1 MNLNF
6 IFNFI
11 YACYANGTVVVS
23 YQFLE
28 KIRVIR
34 GNRAL
39 FVSSTLAVLGASS
52 AALAQPSGDPSPA
65 PPPASAPETARAE
78 PTPKAPAAPLPP
90 SPAPE
95 APPPAPAP
103 EAAAPP
109 TPAKPTPEVIT
120 EVSIV
125 GTRIERTAGSAHV
138 IRNKDLERMEYDDP
152 AKILQSIPGVYARG
166 EDGFGLRNNI
176 GLRGT
181 SSDRSKKVALME
193 DGVPFGPAP
202 YSAPAAYYFP
212 LMTRMTQVSVI
223 KGPAA
228 IVYGPQTIGGALNL
242 ITRTIPAGPAFGLD
256 VAGGSYGYNKIDG
269 YYGWS
274 DDHNGVL
281 LTGTHLQSTGFK
293 ELNDNANTGFYR
305 NEFMLKMQHVFD
317 PHSEYRQE
325 LRLKFSYSEEV
336 SNETYLGL
344 SDTDF
349 RENPL
354 RRYPVTALDQ
364 MKNHRTSAVLTHV
377 MHPTRNM
384 TVTTNAYRHDFHRT
398 WRKVNRFR
406 GANLFDVLS
415 DAESAQNAVYRA
427 ILAGEA
433 DTSNPNEIL
442 MIGPNQRELVSQ
454 GIDSRATLTGNTG
467 PLSHRVEYGMRFH
480 NDSIERRHS
489 EDGFIVTSGSLMPEG
504 TPTTVTAF
512 NEASTMAFSMHA
524 IDAVTWRKLT
534 VTPGVRF
541 ELMRSKYLDKLGA
554 TPTPTYGTAHAV
566 LPGLGIYQE
575 LFPYFGVLGGVY
587 RGFSPPAPG
596 SEGVSPELSVNYE
609 AGARYMSRSL
619 RAELIGYYNDYSNMT
634 DICTLSSG
642 CVDAGLDKQFDA
654 GKARIYGVEAYVQSE
669 PALGPVKFPLSLAYT
684 LTRTE
689 FLNSFSSEDPVFGDV
704 KKGDEIPYVP
714 RHQFNVMLA
723 SEYGTASVYGIATYI
738 SPMRE
743 QAGSAPLDQVLA
755 TDKQFI
761 VDIGARYRVLRWLD
775 LYGNVRNLFN
785 ELDLVSRRPFGARPN
800 APRMIQIGVKFKL

>member
-1 MNLNF
+1 
-6 IFNFI
+6 
-11 YACYANGTVVVS
+11 VVS
-23 YQFLE
+23 YKFL
-28 KIRVIR
+28 KNVRIIRV
-34 GNRAL
+34 NRTL
-39 FVSSTLAVLGASS
+39 FLSSTLAALSASS
-52 AALAQPSGDPSPA
+52 PTLAQ
-65 PPPASAPETARAE
+65 SAG
-78 PTPKAPAAPLPP
+78 
-90 SPAPE
+90 E
-95 APPPAPAP
+95 APPTPAPSTPAPAPAPSTPAPAPSTPAP

-109 TPAKPTPEVIT
+109 TALPTARKPTPDVVT

-125 GTRIERTAGSAHV
+125 GTRIQRTAGSAHV

-242 ITRTIPAGPAFGLD
+242 ITRAIPTAPSFGLD
-256 VAGGSYGYNKIDG
+256 LAGGSYGYGKIDG

-281 LTGTHLQSTGFK
+281 LTGTHLQSSGFK
-293 ELNDNANTGFYR
+293 QLNDDANTGFYR

-317 PHSEYRQE
+317 PHSEHRQE
-325 LRLKFSYSEEV
+325 LRLKLTYSEEV

-344 SDTDF
+344 SDADF
-349 RENPL
+349 RDNPL
-354 RRYPVTALDQ
+354 LRYPVSALDQ

-377 MHPTRNM
+377 MHPTRSM

-415 DAESAQNAVYRA
+415 DAESSQNAVYRA

-433 DTSNPNEIL
+433 DTANSNEVL
-442 MIGPNQRELVSQ
+442 MIGPNQREFVSQ
-454 GIDSRATLTGNTG
+454 GIDSRATLAGNTG
-467 PLSHRVEYGMRFH
+467 PLSHRIEYGMRFH

-489 EDGFIVTSGSLMPEG
+489 EDGFIVTSGALMPEG

-512 NEASTMAFSMHA
+512 NEASTLAFSMHA

-541 ELMRSKYLDKLGA
+541 ELMRSKYLEKLGSTPA
-554 TPTPTYGTAHAV
+554 TTYGTAHAV
-566 LPGLGIYQE
+566 LPGLGVYQE
-575 LFPYFGVLGGVY
+575 LFPNFGVLGGVY

-609 AGARYMSRSL
+609 VGARYMSPAL
-619 RAELIGYYNDYSNMT
+619 RAEVIGYYNDYSNMT

-669 PALGPVKFPLSLAYT
+669 PAIGPVKFPLSLAYT

-689 FLNSFSSEDPVFGDV
+689 FQNSFSSEDPVFGDV

-723 SEYGTASVYGIATYI
+723 SEYGLASVYGTATYI

-743 QAGSAPLDQVLA
+743 QAGSAPLDRVIA
-755 TDKQFI
+755 TDKQLI
-761 VDIGARYRVLRWLD
+761 VDIGARYRVLRWLE

-800 APRMIQIGVKFKL
+800 APRMIQIGLKLKL

>member
-1 MNLNF
+1 
-6 IFNFI
+6 
-11 YACYANGTVVVS
+11 
-23 YQFLE
+23 
-28 KIRVIR
+28 
-34 GNRAL
+34 
-39 FVSSTLAVLGASS
+39 VSSAL
-52 AALAQPSGDPSPA
+52 AALASAAPALAQAADA
-65 PPPASAPETARAE
+65 PPQST
-78 PTPKAPAAPLPP
+78 
-90 SPAPE
+90 PAPE
-95 APPPAPAP
+95 APPPPKEAAPPPASDDAPPAPHPPPAAAKDSAPQAAPAP
-103 EAAAPP
+103 AAESSPSKAPPDARAAAQAGDPA
-109 TPAKPTPEVIT
+109 TPAPEVVT

-125 GTRIERTAGSAHV
+125 GTRLERTAGSAHI
-138 IRNKDLERMEYDDP
+138 IRNKDLERTEYDDP
-152 AKILQSIPGVYARG
+152 AKVLQSVPGVYARG

-212 LMTRMTQVSVI
+212 LMTRMTQVRVI

-228 IVYGPQTIGGALNL
+228 IVYGPQTIGGAIDLV
-242 ITRTIPAGPAFGLD
+242 TRAIPTKPAFGLD
-256 VAGGSYGYNKIDG
+256 VAGGSYGYAKVDG

-281 LTGTHLQSTGFK
+281 LTGTHLQSSGFK
-293 ELNDNANTGFYR
+293 ELKNDANTGFYR
-305 NEFMLKMQHVFD
+305 NEYMLKMQHIFD

-325 LRLKFSYSEEV
+325 LKLKLTYSEEV

-344 SDTDF
+344 SDADF
-349 RENPL
+349 RDNPL
-354 RRYPVTALDQ
+354 QRYPVSALDQ
-364 MKNHRTSAVLTHV
+364 MKNHRTSGVLTHV
-377 MHPTRNM
+377 MHPVRGM

-406 GANLFDVLS
+406 GANLFEVLS
-415 DAESAQNAVYRA
+415 DAESSQNAVYRA

-433 DTSNPNEIL
+433 DTSNPNEVL
-442 MIGPNQRELVSQ
+442 MIGPNQREFVSQ
-454 GIDSRATLTGNTG
+454 GIDSRATLASNTG
-467 PLSHRVEYGMRFH
+467 PLAHRIEYGMRFH

-489 EDGFIVTSGSLMPEG
+489 EDGFIVTGGNLMPEG
-504 TPTTVTAF
+504 TATTVTAF
-512 NEASTMAFSMHA
+512 NEASTNAFSLHA

-554 TPTPTYGTAHAV
+554 TPTTTYNTAHAF
-566 LPGLGIYQE
+566 LPGLGLYQE
-575 LFPYFGVLGGVY
+575 LFPYFGALAGVY

-609 AGARYMSRSL
+609 VGMRYSSPSL
-619 RAELIGYYNDYSNMT
+619 RAELIGYYNDYSNLT

-642 CVDAGLDKQFDA
+642 CVDAGLDKQYDA
-654 GKARIYGVEAYVQSE
+654 GKARIYGIEAYVQSE
-669 PALGPVKFPLSLAYT
+669 PQVGPVKFPLSAAYT

-689 FLNSFSSEDPVFGDV
+689 FQNSFSSEDPVFGEV
-704 KKGDEIPYVP
+704 KKGDEIPYIP
-714 RHQFNVMLA
+714 RHQVNGMLA
-723 SEYGTASVYGIATYI
+723 AEYGPASVYGTATFI
-738 SPMRE
+738 SAMRE
-743 QAGSAPLDQVLA
+743 QAGSAPLSQVLA
-755 TDKQFI
+755 TDSQFV
-761 VDIGARYRVLRWLD
+761 VDLGAKYRVLRWLD

-800 APRMIQIGVKFKL
+800 APRMIQIGVKLKL

>member
-1 MNLNF
+1 
-6 IFNFI
+6 
-11 YACYANGTVVVS
+11 VS
-23 YQFLE
+23 GVLA
-28 KIRVIR
+28 
-34 GNRAL
+34 AL
-39 FVSSTLAVLGASS
+39 CASS
-52 AALAQPSGDPSPA
+52 SAFAQPTSD
-65 PPPASAPETARAE
+65 
-78 PTPKAPAAPLPP
+78 
-90 SPAPE
+90 
-95 APPPAPAP
+95 APPPAPPAAP
-103 EAAAPP
+103 EGTAAEAPAPPAPPPESAPPSQASKSEPAPAAPP
-109 TPAKPTPEVIT
+109 PPPAAASETAPPPAKPTPEVVT

-125 GTRIERTAGSAHV
+125 GTRLERTAGSAHV
-138 IRNKDLERMEYDDP
+138 IRNKDLERTEYDDP
-152 AKILQSIPGVYARG
+152 AKVLQSVPGVYARG

-212 LMTRMTQVSVI
+212 LMTRMTQVRVI
-223 KGPAA
+223 KGPSA
-228 IVYGPQTIGGALNL
+228 IVYGPQTIGGTIDL
-242 ITRTIPAGPAFGLD
+242 ITRAIPTKPSFGLD
-256 VAGGSYGYNKIDG
+256 VAGGSYGYAKVDG

-293 ELNDNANTGFYR
+293 ELRDDANTGFYR
-305 NEFMLKMQHVFD
+305 NEYMLKMQHVFD
-317 PHSEYRQE
+317 PHSEHRQE
-325 LRLKFSYSEEV
+325 LRLKLTYSEEV

-344 SDTDF
+344 SDADF

-354 RRYPVTALDQ
+354 LRYPVTALDQ
-364 MKNHRTSAVLTHV
+364 MKNHRTSGVLTHV
-377 MHPTRNM
+377 MHPVRGM
-384 TVTTNAYRHDFHRT
+384 TVTTNVYRHDFHRT

-415 DAESAQNAVYRA
+415 DAESSQNAVYRA

-433 DTSNPNEIL
+433 DTSNPNEVL
-442 MIGPNQRELVSQ
+442 MIGPNQREFVSQ
-454 GIDSRATLTGNTG
+454 GIDSRATLAGNTG

-489 EDGFIVTSGSLMPEG
+489 EDGFIVTSGDLMPEG

-512 NEASTMAFSMHA
+512 NEATTNAFSVHA
-524 IDAVTWRKLT
+524 IDAITWRKLT

-554 TPTPTYGTAHAV
+554 VPTTTYNTAHAV
-566 LPGLGIYQE
+566 LPGIGVYQE
-575 LFPYFGVLGGVY
+575 LFPYFGALAGVY

-596 SEGVSPELSVNYE
+596 SEDVSPELSVNYE
-609 AGARYMSRSL
+609 VGLRYSSPAL
-619 RAELIGYYNDYSNMT
+619 RAELIGYYNDYSNLT

-642 CVDAGLDKQFDA
+642 CVDAGLDKQYDA

-669 PALGPVKFPLSLAYT
+669 PAVGPVKFPLSAAYT

-689 FLNSFSSEDPVFGDV
+689 FQNSFSSEDPVFGDV

-714 RHQFNVMLA
+714 RHQVNGMLA
-723 SEYGTASVYGIATYI
+723 AEYGPASVYGTATFI
-738 SPMRE
+738 SAMRE
-743 QAGSAPLDQVLA
+743 QAGSAPLSQVIA
-755 TDKQFI
+755 TDKQFV

-775 LYGNVRNLFN
+775 IYGNVRNLFN

-800 APRMIQIGVKFKL
+800 APRMIQIGVKIKL

>member
-1 MNLNF
+1 M
-6 IFNFI
+6 
-11 YACYANGTVVVS
+11 VS
-23 YQFLE
+23 CKFLE
-28 KIRVIR
+28 NLRILL
-34 GNRAL
+34 GSRAL
-39 FVSSTLAVLGASS
+39 LLSSTGLALLVAPP
-52 AALAQPSGDPSPA
+52 ALAEPAGEAAATPPPPPAPVPA
-65 PPPASAPETARAE
+65 PPP
-78 PTPKAPAAPLPP
+78 
-90 SPAPE
+90 PE
-95 APPPAPAP
+95 APAPPDSAPVKPAPD
-103 EAAAPP
+103 
-109 TPAKPTPEVIT
+109 VVT

-125 GTRIERTAGSAHV
+125 GTRLERTAGSAHV
-138 IRNKDLERMEYDDP
+138 IRNKDLERTEYDDP
-152 AKILQSIPGVYARG
+152 AKVLQSVPGVYARG

-212 LMTRMTQVSVI
+212 LMTRMTQVRVI

-228 IVYGPQTIGGALNL
+228 IVYGPQTIGGAIDLV
-242 ITRTIPAGPAFGLD
+242 TRAIPTAPAFGLD
-256 VAGGSYGYNKIDG
+256 VAGGSYGYAKVDG

-293 ELNDNANTGFYR
+293 ELKDDANTGFYR
-305 NEFMLKMQHVFD
+305 NEFMLKLQHVFD
-317 PHSEYRQE
+317 PDSEHRQE
-325 LRLKFSYSEEV
+325 LKLKLTYSEEV

-344 SDTDF
+344 SDADF

-354 RRYPVTALDQ
+354 LRYPVTALDQ
-364 MKNHRTSAVLTHV
+364 MKNHRTSGVLTHV
-377 MHPTRNM
+377 MHPTRKM

-433 DTSNPNEIL
+433 DTSNPNEVL
-442 MIGPNQRELVSQ
+442 MIGPNQREFVSQ
-454 GIDSRATLTGNTG
+454 GIDSRATLAGNTG

-480 NDSIERRHS
+480 NDRIERRHS
-489 EDGFIVTSGSLMPEG
+489 EDGFIVASGDLLPEG
-504 TPTTVTAF
+504 TATTVTAF
-512 NEASTMAFSMHA
+512 NEASTLAYSMHA

-541 ELMRSKYLDKLGA
+541 ELMRSKFLDKLGA
-554 TPTPTYGTAHAV
+554 EPTTTYNTAHAF
-566 LPGLGIYQE
+566 LPGLGVFQE
-575 LFPYFGVLGGVY
+575 LLPHFGVLGGVY

-596 SEGVSPELSVNYE
+596 SPGVSPELSVNYE
-609 AGARYMSRSL
+609 VGMRYSSPKL
-619 RAELIGYYNDYSNMT
+619 RAELIGYYNDYSNLT

-642 CVDAGLDKQFDA
+642 CVEAGLDKQYDA

-669 PALGPVKFPLSLAYT
+669 PALGPVKFPLSAAYT

-689 FLNSFSSEDPVFGDV
+689 FQNSFSSEDPVFGDV

-714 RHQFNVMLA
+714 RHQINAMLA
-723 SEYGTASVYGIATYI
+723 AEYGPASVYGTATYI
-738 SPMRE
+738 SAMRE
-743 QAGSAPLDQVLA
+743 QAGSAPLSQVIA
-755 TDKQFI
+755 TDKQFV
-761 VDIGARYRVLRWLD
+761 VDIGAKYRILRWLD
-775 LYGNVRNLFN
+775 IYGNVRNLFN

-800 APRMIQIGVKFKL
+800 APRMIQIGLKLKL

>member
-1 MNLNF
+1 
-6 IFNFI
+6 
-11 YACYANGTVVVS
+11 VS
-23 YQFLE
+23 
-28 KIRVIR
+28 
-34 GNRAL
+34 G
-39 FVSSTLAVLGASS
+39 TLAVWCASS
-52 AALAQPSGDPSPA
+52 AAFAQPAGKA
-65 PPPASAPETARAE
+65 PPPA
-78 PTPKAPAAPLPP
+78 PP
-90 SPAPE
+90 VAPE
-95 APPPAPAP
+95 APPPDARPEVPPESAPQRPPP
-103 EAAAPP
+103 ETKPPSEASKSKTSAEAP
-109 TPAKPTPEVIT
+109 TPAPDAAASHGAEPVPTKPAPDVVT

-125 GTRIERTAGSAHV
+125 GTRIERTAGSAHI

-152 AKILQSIPGVYARG
+152 AKVLQSIPGVYARG

-212 LMTRMTQVSVI
+212 LMTRMTQVNVI

-228 IVYGPQTIGGALNL
+228 IVYGPQTIGGAINL
-242 ITRTIPAGPAFGLD
+242 VTRPIPTAPAFGLD
-256 VAGGSYGYNKIDG
+256 VAGGSYGYGKVDG

-281 LTGTHLQSTGFK
+281 LTGTHLQSSGFK
-293 ELNDNANTGFYR
+293 ELKDDANTGFYR

-317 PHSEYRQE
+317 PHSEHRQE
-325 LRLKFSYSEEV
+325 LRLKLTYSEEV

-344 SDTDF
+344 SDADF
-349 RENPL
+349 RDNPL
-354 RRYPVTALDQ
+354 LRYPVTALDQ

-377 MHPTRNM
+377 MHPTRNL

-415 DAESAQNAVYRA
+415 DAESSQNAVYRA

-433 DTSNPNEIL
+433 DTSNPNEVL
-442 MIGPNQRELVSQ
+442 MIGPNQREFVSQ
-454 GIDSRATLTGNTG
+454 GIDSRATLAGNTG
-467 PLSHRVEYGMRFH
+467 PLAHRVEYGMRFH

-489 EDGFIVTSGSLMPEG
+489 EDGFIVTSGNLLPEG

-512 NEASTMAFSMHA
+512 NEATTNAFSMHA

-534 VTPGVRF
+534 VTPGLRF
-541 ELMRSKYLDKLGA
+541 ELMRSKFLEKLGD
-554 TPTPTYGTAHAV
+554 TPTTTYGTAHAL
-566 LPGLGIYQE
+566 LPGLGVYQE
-575 LFPYFGVLGGVY
+575 LFPSFGVLGGVY

-609 AGARYMSRSL
+609 VGARYMSRAL
-619 RAELIGYYNDYSNMT
+619 RVEVIGYYNDYSNLT

-642 CVDAGLDKQFDA
+642 CVDAGLDKQYDA
-654 GKARIYGVEAYVQSE
+654 GKARIYGVEAFVQSE
-669 PALGPVKFPLSLAYT
+669 PAIGPVKFPLSLAYT

-689 FLNSFSSEDPVFGDV
+689 FQNSFSSEDPVFGDV

-714 RHQFNVMLA
+714 RHQFNAMLA
-723 SEYGTASVYGIATYI
+723 AEYGPASLYGNATYI

-743 QAGSAPLDQVLA
+743 QAGSAPLDQVIA
-755 TDKQFI
+755 TDKQFV
-761 VDIGARYRVLRWLD
+761 VDVGARYRALRWLD
-775 LYGNVRNLFN
+775 IYGNVRNLFN

-800 APRMIQIGVKFKL
+800 APRMIQIGVKIKL